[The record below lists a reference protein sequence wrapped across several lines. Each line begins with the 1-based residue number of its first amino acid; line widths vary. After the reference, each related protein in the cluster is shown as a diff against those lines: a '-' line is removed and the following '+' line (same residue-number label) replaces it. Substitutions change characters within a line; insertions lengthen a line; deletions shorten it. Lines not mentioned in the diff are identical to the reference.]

1 MAELTQQLQQ
11 AQQQLQQSDAK
22 RSSLNT
28 ENIGLRAQL
37 KRTQRTSDA
46 AESSASGAA
55 AELASYQADIQE
67 RVSTDSESRLRSA
80 GSTAELL
87 EFELRRG
94 ELERRILVDALT
106 SSYDMPEERLFDAS
120 RHEFMGRTRLVCIGC
135 VKRGVA
141 AKGLQEL
148 SMCCA
153 CAVLCCAC
161 AVHVLCMRCDA
172 TTYRA
177 RFSRAVH
184 RVDTAVAV
192 ICARPSHAYVQ
203 CMCCAC
209 A

>member
-94 ELERRILVDALT
+94 ELTDLELRHARGAAVRCEPSRVHGAHAARLHWLRQARR
-106 SSYDMPEERLFDAS
+106 
-120 RHEFMGRTRLVCIGC
+120 GC
-135 VKRGVA
+135 Q
-141 AKGLQEL
+141 GLAGAQY
-148 SMCCA
+148 
-153 CAVLCCAC
+153 VLCTCC
-161 AVHVLCMRCDA
+161 AVHVLCM
-172 TTYRA
+172 
-177 RFSRAVH
+177 
-184 RVDTAVAV
+184 
-192 ICARPSHAYVQ
+192 
-203 CMCCAC
+203 CCAC
-209 A
+209 AAMRRRTALDSHERSTGWTPQ